1 LLNVQNSIK
10 SLIIKIS
17 VAMVY
22 LQSIICELDFFPEEA
37 LFKDKPS
44 YTLKESTI
52 ILFRTKTTNTPIKF
66 KTLTNLFII
75 LFIFLLL

>member
-44 YTLKESTI
+44 
-52 ILFRTKTTNTPIKF
+52 
-66 KTLTNLFII
+66 
-75 LFIFLLL
+75 